1 MACLRAEKGAGS
13 SHRPALAFFGSEP
26 HLAWKGVSDDVGSY
40 WSRRIGTSW
49 QPQQNIPAVGTSN
62 SPALVEFNDRLF
74 LFWKGMRDDPNVYF
88 SSLSASD
95 QTWAPQR
102 VVSYRE
108 FTSTG
113 ARTVRIGTSRGPS
126 ATQVGKRILL
136 CWKGAEDD
144 GNIYYSLFDGN
155 QFTGQ
160 INLRGVGTAQG
171 PAVVQLRGT
180 TLMAWKGSR
189 DDNTIWFATR

>member
-95 QTWAPQR
+95 QTWAPN
-102 VVSYRE
+102 VSSPTE
-108 FTSTG
+108 SSP
-113 ARTVRIGTSRGPS
+113 ARGRAPCASV
-126 ATQVGKRILL
+126 
-136 CWKGAEDD
+136 
-144 GNIYYSLFDGN
+144 
-155 QFTGQ
+155 
-160 INLRGVGTAQG
+160 
-171 PAVVQLRGT
+171 PAVALQPPR
-180 TLMAWKGSR
+180 
-189 DDNTIWFATR
+189 